1 MKSLVPVPARAKD
14 REITFAAAEG
24 ARQTKMV
31 AFHSPLPEQLASFLG
46 HLSMAQRRDV
56 YAVQGTFLEV
66 RALVGTARLLDSFL
80 REAPHAAAR
89 GRTTFREFFAEKDD
103 ILRDIRVLR
112 EKVNRSASNV
122 CLILPRVPQLRNEEV
137 RRENAHPLRAS

>member
-1 MKSLVPVPARAKD
+1 MKSLVPAPARSSNP
-14 REITFAAAEG
+14 EITLASAGG

-31 AFHSPLPEQLASFLG
+31 AFQSHLPEQLASFLG
-46 HLSMAQRRDV
+46 HLSMSQRRDV

-80 REAPHAAAR
+80 REGPYAAAR
-89 GRTTFREFFAEKDD
+89 GRTTFREFFLEKDD
-103 ILRDIRVLR
+103 ILRDIRALR
-112 EKVNRSASNV
+112 NKVNHSASNV
-122 CLILPRVPQLRNEEV
+122 CLILPRVPQLRHEEV

>member
-1 MKSLVPVPARAKD
+1 MQSLVPLQVVTGD
-14 REITFAAAEG
+14 REIVLTSASET
-24 ARQTKMV
+24 RQTRMV
-31 AFHSPLPEQLASFLG
+31 AFHSHLPEQLASFLG
-46 HLSMAQRRDV
+46 HLTMAQRRDV

-89 GRTTFREFFAEKDD
+89 GRTTFREFFQEKDD
-103 ILRDIRVLR
+103 ILRDIRALR

-122 CLILPRVPQLRNEEV
+122 CLILPRVPQLRMEV
-137 RRENAHPLRAS
+137 SRENDRPLRAS

>member
-1 MKSLVPVPARAKD
+1 MKSLVPLPAQASD
-14 REITFAAAEG
+14 LGITLASAGG
-24 ARQTKMV
+24 ARQTRMV
-31 AFHSPLPEQLASFLG
+31 AFQSHLPEQLASFLG
-46 HLSMAQRRDV
+46 HLRVSERRDV

-80 REAPHAAAR
+80 REGPHAAAR
-89 GRTTFREFFAEKDD
+89 GRTTFREFFDEKDD
-103 ILRDIRVLR
+103 ILRDIRALR
-112 EKVNRSASNV
+112 DKVNRSAAGV